1 MKIYLVS
8 QNENCKIIL
17 KMKKCLIL
25 ELSYNFVLLSF
36 MLLTKTI
43 TTIRMDLKIIHIIFF
58 EIKTKNMYVH

>member
-25 ELSYNFVLLSF
+25 ELSYKFCAFV
-36 MLLTKTI
+36 I
-43 TTIRMDLKIIHIIFF
+43 YVND
-58 EIKTKNMYVH
+58 KNL